1 MGADW
6 LGRNA
11 CFRAKRTDELE
22 QPHTRQMLLAR
33 GKEIARIRRHMG
45 DMALYRRL
53 RPCRQRRQPLL
64 PSLAGQHQ
72 IGLGGPNRIARKR
85 DKLRRAQRSEEH
97 TPELQ
102 SLMRNSYAVFC
113 LKKKKNTTPYNTT
126 DRHTNTTLTNII

>member
-1 MGADW
+1 MGGKGVAQHMGADS

-72 IGLGGPNRIARKR
+72 IG
-85 DKLRRAQRSEEH
+85 RSEEH
-97 TPELQ
+97 TSELQ
-102 SLMRNSYAVFC
+102 SLMRPPYAVFS
-113 LKKKKNTTPYNTT
+113 
-126 DRHTNTTLTNII
+126 